1 MLSQTTRTLLTTLL
15 ALSSSVS
22 ALNDACRLV
31 PQGPDG
37 DAFYTPPARLPN
49 EDHGSLVWY
58 RPYTGSAV
66 LAGGKNT
73 LLLYTQVGVHGTP
86 VATSGYIVIPSGE
99 PPANGWP
106 IVTWAHGTTGIAD
119 ICAPTRE
126 DDSFERAN
134 VDPMLEDWISKG
146 YAVLRTDY
154 EGLGTPGD
162 HPYLIGDS
170 EGRAV
175 LDIVRAARTYEPRL
189 STRVIISGHSQGG
202 QAALFAAALAPSYTP
217 ELDVFA
223 TIAFAP
229 VSNLENE
236 IPLLKGLSV
245 NSLSGTVALILR
257 GLTIANSSID
267 ISTIVTPAAL
277 KLFPE
282 TLTECSDALSSNA
295 SFGSL
300 DADQLVSPSANL
312 DDIVTQLRDN
322 DASFLKIAKP
332 VLVLQGEADT
342 TVFPFTTTEMVKS
355 LKASGADITEQTYAN
370 TTHTGVINA
379 ARDDATKFLQAALPA
394 N

>member
-1 MLSQTTRTLLTTLL
+1 MLFLTSSILTSLL
-15 ALSSSVS
+15 AFASCVS
-22 ALNDACRLV
+22 AIDGACRLV

-49 EDHGSLVWY
+49 EDHGALIWY
-58 RPYTGSAV
+58 RPYTGPATLS
-66 LAGGKNT
+66 GGQNT
-73 LLLYTQVGVHGTP
+73 LLLYTQEGVHGTT
-86 VATSGYIVIPSGE
+86 VATSGYIVIPSGDA
-99 PPANGWP
+99 PADGWP
-106 IVTWAHGTTGIAD
+106 IVTWAHGTSGIAD
-119 ICAPTRE
+119 ICAP
-126 DDSFERAN
+126 SRAQSSSSGN
-134 VDPMLEDWISKG
+134 VDDVLLEDWISKG
-146 YAVLRTDY
+146 YAVLLTDY

-175 LDIVRAARTYEPRL
+175 LDIVRAAKTYEPRL
-189 STRVIISGHSQGG
+189 SNRVVISGHSQGG

-236 IPLLKGLSV
+236 LPLLKGLSI

-257 GLTIANSSID
+257 GLAIANSSID
-267 ISTIVTPAAL
+267 ISSILSPAAL

-282 TLTECSDALSSNA
+282 TLTECLDELDSDA

-300 DADQLVSPSANL
+300 DADQLVLPSANL
-312 DDIVTQLRDN
+312 DDLVAQLKDN

-332 VLVLQGEADT
+332 ILVLQGEADT
-342 TVFPFTTTEMVKS
+342 TVFPYTTSAMVKS

-370 TTHTGVINA
+370 ATHTSVINA
-379 ARDDATKFLQAALPA
+379 AGDDATKYLMAKLPA
-394 N
+394 K

>member
-1 MLSQTTRTLLTTLL
+1 MLFLTSSILTSLL
-15 ALSSSVS
+15 ALSSCVS
-22 ALNDACRLV
+22 ALDGACRLV

-49 EDHGSLVWY
+49 EDHGALIWY
-58 RPYTGSAV
+58 RPYTGPATLS
-66 LAGGKNT
+66 GGQNT
-73 LLLYTQVGVHGTP
+73 LLLYTQEGVHGTT
-86 VATSGYIVIPSGE
+86 VATSGYIVIPSGDA
-99 PPANGWP
+99 PADGWP
-106 IVTWAHGTTGIAD
+106 IVTWAHGTSGIAD
-119 ICAPTRE
+119 ICAPTRAQ
-126 DDSFERAN
+126 DASSDN
-134 VDPMLEDWISKG
+134 VNDRLLEDWISKG
-146 YAVLRTDY
+146 YAVLLTDY

-175 LDIVRAARTYEPRL
+175 LDIVRAAKTYEPRL
-189 STRVIISGHSQGG
+189 SNRVVISGHSQGG

-236 IPLLKGLSV
+236 LPLLKGLSI
-245 NSLSGTVALILR
+245 NALSGTVALILR
-257 GLTIANSSID
+257 GLAIANSSID
-267 ISTIVTPAAL
+267 ISSIASPAAL

-282 TLTECSDALSSNA
+282 TLTECLDELDSDA

-300 DADQLVSPSANL
+300 DASQLVLPSANL
-312 DDIVTQLRDN
+312 DSLVAQLKDN

-342 TVFPFTTTEMVKS
+342 TVFPYTTSAMVKS

-370 TTHTGVINA
+370 ATHTGVINA
-379 ARDDATKFLQAALPA
+379 AGGDATKYLMAKLPA
-394 N
+394 K